1 LSYCWKS
8 LSEEQSIIIKKAG
21 RRRICGLC
29 NGIGPNPFIL
39 RHNRIGYENILN
51 YFGCM
56 QALDFINKQTEK
68 GNKMYTG
75 TEPETKAVQDTIKD
89 IVPNFEAIGWET
101 KIAEISPDQIFDLV
115 TALLVSY
122 RQRLHERIRE
132 DVEQTSSA
140 NYGTEDFKGTLKEEP
155 PKNKKYTDKELWDD
169 PIPF

>member
-1 LSYCWKS
+1 LLYCWKP
-8 LSEEQSIIIKKAG
+8 LSKEQSNIIKKLG
-21 RRRICGLC
+21 KRRICGLC
-29 NGIGPNPFIL
+29 NHVGANPFIYSY
-39 RHNRIGYENILN
+39 NSIGRDNILN

-68 GNKMYTG
+68 GTKMYTG

-89 IVPNFEAIGWET
+89 IVPTFEAIGWET

-115 TALLVSY
+115 TTLLVSY
-122 RQRLHERIRE
+122 KKRLHERIVE
-132 DVEQTSSA
+132 DVRQTSAA

-155 PKNKKYTDKELWDD
+155 PKNKKYTEEELWDD

>member
-1 LSYCWKS
+1 
-8 LSEEQSIIIKKAG
+8 
-21 RRRICGLC
+21 
-29 NGIGPNPFIL
+29 
-39 RHNRIGYENILN
+39 
-51 YFGCM
+51 M

-68 GNKMYTG
+68 GTKMYTG

-115 TALLVSY
+115 TALLISY
-122 RQRLHERIRE
+122 RQRLHERIQE
-132 DVEQTSSA
+132 DVRQS
-140 NYGTEDFKGTLKEEP
+140 YGTEDFVGTLKKDEEP